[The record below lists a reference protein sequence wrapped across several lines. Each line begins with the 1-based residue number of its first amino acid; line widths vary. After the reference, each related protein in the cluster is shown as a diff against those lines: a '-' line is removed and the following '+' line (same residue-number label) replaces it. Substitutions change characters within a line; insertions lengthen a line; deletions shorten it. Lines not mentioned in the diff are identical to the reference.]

1 MRRPARKILSRP
13 KRLESLP
20 NTLARAAFTL
30 RMEKLEDAPK
40 FRFWKRQMESNGLT
54 INNINDFY
62 IRRRHNGEVLFA
74 MLEVDADTPEGDKIP
89 PALFLKGHAA
99 SVLVCLID
107 EATDEKYVVLVRQ
120 RRISDGS
127 HTYEHPAGMVDA
139 DDAPADVAARELG
152 EEIGLDA
159 TAGDLTKLNP
169 RLWFPSTGT
178 SDEAMHFFYLERR
191 MPREE
196 IMSFHHKDMGN
207 QSEFERITTVV
218 TTLPEAHKLVNNV
231 NGLLIHFLYLQHVGD
246 YDTMKRL

>member
-1 MRRPARKILSRP
+1 MSKY
-13 KRLESLP
+13 KES
-20 NTLARAAFTL
+20 
-30 RMEKLEDAPK
+30 LEDAPK
-40 FRFWKRQMESNGLT
+40 FRFWKTQAEMNGLK
-54 INNINDFY
+54 INKVTDFY

-89 PALFLKGHAA
+89 PALFLKGHAV

-107 EATDEKYVVLVRQ
+107 KDTKEKFVVLVRQ

-139 DDAPADVAARELG
+139 DDAPDEVAARELG

-159 TAGDLTKLNP
+159 RANELTKLNP

-178 SDEAMHFFYLERR
+178 SDEAMHFYFIEREL
-191 MPREE
+191 PRTD
-196 IMSFHHKDMGN
+196 ILAFHHKDMGN

-218 TTLPEAHKLVNNV
+218 TSLPEAHKLVNNV

-246 YDTMKRL
+246 YETMKLL